1 MAKSTESPFR
11 SVPSIVTVS
20 TPILGG
26 PVLVKTLLNRCHP
39 LKSFV
44 YGAVRLAGDEVTVE
58 VEPRKNSRPRCGLC
72 LRPGPTYDTAREARY
87 FSFVPLWGFAVVLY
101 YYVRRVDCRLCGI
114 HTEYLPWAE
123 GKQRSCNV
131 YRQFLARW
139 ARRLSWSEVAEVFG
153 TSWGVV
159 YRAVEWI
166 VDYGLDHRD
175 LDGVSAIGVDEIA
188 VWKGQSYLTVVY
200 QLDQGARRLLW
211 VGLERTEQ
219 TLLRFF
225 DFFGEPRSRA
235 LRFIA
240 SDMWKP
246 YLTAIAERADQAIH
260 VLDRYHIVAKL
271 NKAIDEV
278 RAKEV
283 RELARRGFEPV
294 LKHTRFCL
302 LKRPENRT
310 AQQDLKLRDV
320 LQYDLRTVRGHL
332 LKQAFEAFWTYTS
345 PYWAG
350 WFLDRWCM
358 RAMRS
363 RLEPFKKFART
374 LRSHRDLLL
383 NWFRAKKEVSSA
395 IVEAMNANA
404 KLAVRKARGFRT
416 YEATEIAL
424 YHVLGALPEPEWT
437 HAFC

>member
-1 MAKSTESPFR
+1 M
-11 SVPSIVTVS
+11 
-20 TPILGG
+20 
-26 PVLVKTLLNRCHP
+26 LVKTVLNRCHP

-44 YGAVRLAGDEVTVE
+44 YGAMCFAGDELTVE
-58 VEPRKNSRPRCGLC
+58 VRPRKNSCARCGLC
-72 LRPGPTYDTAREARY
+72 RRPGPTYDTARTARA
-87 FSFVPLWGFAVVLY
+87 FAFVPLWGFAVFLL
-101 YYVRRVDCRLCGI
+101 YYVRRVQCRSCGV

-123 GKQRSCNV
+123 GKHRTCNV

-159 YRAVEWI
+159 YRAVRWV
-166 VDYGLDHRD
+166 VDYGLAHRC

-188 VWKGQSYLTVVY
+188 LWKGHHYLTVVY
-200 QLDQGARRLLW
+200 QVDEGARRLLW
-211 VGLERTEQ
+211 VGLERTEA
-219 TLLRFF
+219 TLLHFF
-225 DFFGEPRSRA
+225 DFFGKLRSKA

-240 SDMWKP
+240 SDMWGP
-246 YLTAIAERADQAIH
+246 YRTAIAARAAQAVH
-260 VLDRYHIVAKL
+260 VLDRYHVVATL

-278 RAKEV
+278 RAKEAK
-283 RELARRGFEPV
+283 ELARNHFEPV
-294 LKHTRFCL
+294 LKYTRFCF
-302 LKRPENRT
+302 LKRPEKLT
-310 AQQDLKLRDV
+310 THQELKLRDV
-320 LQYDLRTVRGHL
+320 LQYDLRSVRAYL

-350 WFLDRWCM
+350 WFLDRWCA

-363 RLEPFKKFART
+363 RLEPIKKFVRT
-374 LRSHRDLLL
+374 LRGHRELLL
-383 NWFRAKKEVSSA
+383 NWFRAKKVISAA

-416 YEATEIAL
+416 YEATETAL
-424 YHVLGALPEPEWT
+424 YHVLGALPEPPWT